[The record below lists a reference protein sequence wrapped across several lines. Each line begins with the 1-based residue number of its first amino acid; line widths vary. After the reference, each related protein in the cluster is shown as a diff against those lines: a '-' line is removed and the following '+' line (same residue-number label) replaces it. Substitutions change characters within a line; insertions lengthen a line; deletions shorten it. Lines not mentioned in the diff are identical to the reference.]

1 MVDNSG
7 VDSTALIPFAFLS
20 TLDHLALDF
29 SKNQNQNQNC
39 IYCWV
44 SLHKSGI
51 SCGAKQQTTPKV
63 LKEHNKTVKKLMN
76 YELELTLVVK

>member
-1 MVDNSG
+1 MLNWWSYPLTNRSVVYSVDNSG

-39 IYCWV
+39 IYC
-44 SLHKSGI
+44 
-51 SCGAKQQTTPKV
+51 
-63 LKEHNKTVKKLMN
+63 
-76 YELELTLVVK
+76 